1 MINCWINESINLT
14 SGEVIEVREGMDSN
28 TGNNRTI
35 RIMNFFSLTRGSNI
49 SSWDRHVGFAHPPVR
64 FNPTIYG
71 MVSNVR
77 RMQSRTEFILREVRQ
92 GIPPFNT
99 HGQPLTNTFI
109 SSRIQELSN
118 DRLEARNGVSEANS
132 RPIYWEGFPPAER
145 PAREIM
151 IEQLENCHIYVGI
164 FGSEYSEPT
173 ENEYRRARELGL
185 PTLCFVKNVEQ
196 REPQLHE
203 LIREFQDDVEGITY
217 NGYNTPRELFYMIRD
232 NIPTTVEALF
242 E

>member
-1 MINCWINESINLT
+1 MINCWINEAMDLST
-14 SGEVIEVREGMDSN
+14 GEIIEVRMGMESN
-28 TGNNRTI
+28 HGDNRTI
-35 RIMNFFSLTRGSNI
+35 RVVNFYSLTRDSDI
-49 SSWDRHVGFAHPPVR
+49 SSRDFGVGFVHPPVR

-77 RMQSRTEFILREVRQ
+77 RTQSRTEFILREVRQ
-92 GIPPFNT
+92 GLPPFNT

-109 SSRIQELSN
+109 SSKIQELSD
-118 DRLEARNGVSEANS
+118 DRVQARNGVSEANS
-132 RPIYWEGFPPAER
+132 RPIYWEGFAPGTH
-145 PAREIM
+145 PARDTMLEP
-151 IEQLENCHIYVGI
+151 LENCHIYVGI

-196 REPQLHE
+196 REPQLE
-203 LIREFQDDVEGITY
+203 DLIREFQDDVDGLTY
-217 NGYNTPRELFYMIRD
+217 NSYSTPIELFYLIRD
-232 NIPTTVEALF
+232 NIQSAVESLF